1 MTNSSFGILALAAAL
16 SAAIGLAPL
25 SSAASPSSSPGERPP
40 GPIEIVSDRMVV
52 QDVEKWADFL
62 GSVRLTRG
70 DLIMTSEKLRIYY
83 EGDLLNPAPGS
94 APLDA
99 IRKLVATGRVHIV
112 SGTYVADAE
121 EADYDPAADR
131 LVLTGR
137 PASVTSGGNAIT
149 GSRIVLNRTAG
160 KAEAEGGPSGKVRA
174 RFHAEPGEEGKKKPS
189 SAKPAGN

>member
-1 MTNSSFGILALAAAL
+1 MACSYLGMLALATAF
-16 SAAIGLAPL
+16 SAAIGVAPPL
-25 SSAASPSSSPGERPP
+25 FAAAPGSSPAGQTA
-40 GPIEIVSDRMVV
+40 GPIEIVSDRLFV
-52 QDVEKWADFL
+52 QNVEKWADFL

-83 EGDLLNPAPGS
+83 EGDLLNPAAGS
-94 APLDA
+94 SPLDA

-137 PASVTSGGNAIT
+137 PASVTSAGNTLT
-149 GSRIVLNRTAG
+149 GSRIVLHRTEG
-160 KAEAEGGPSGKVRA
+160 KAEAEGGPAGKVRA
-174 RFHAEPGEEGKKKPS
+174 RFHAEAGEERKKT
-189 SAKPAGN
+189 SAGAKSPGN